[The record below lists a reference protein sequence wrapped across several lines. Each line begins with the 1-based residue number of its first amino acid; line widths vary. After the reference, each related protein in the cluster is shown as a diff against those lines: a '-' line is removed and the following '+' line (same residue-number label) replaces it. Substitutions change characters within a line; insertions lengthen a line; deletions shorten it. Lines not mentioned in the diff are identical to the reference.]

1 MKTVY
6 VEVIKARI
14 SVDTLDA
21 MYGVQFDTEYR
32 RGRTWEFDP
41 MSDEI
46 GQNMTVPTGNMRVYF
61 HPIVESMKF
70 PEDAKLQKE
79 YIMDVQ
85 SARKLY
91 KFLRADDTPY
101 WFALALAREAQ
112 TRGLGDI
119 NLDAVA
125 GCATCVEP
133 V

>member
-1 MKTVY
+1 MTTVY
-6 VEVIKARI
+6 QEVVKARI
-14 SVDTLDA
+14 SVDTLDG

-41 MSDEI
+41 MSDAI
-46 GQNMTVPTGNMRVYF
+46 GQNMSVATGNMRVYF

-70 PEDAKLQKE
+70 PEDANLQKE
-79 YIMDVQ
+79 YIMDIE

-91 KFLRADDTPY
+91 SFIKKDQSPF

-112 TRGLGDI
+112 THGLADL